1 MIGTHATKLFSSK
14 VKQSALNADI
24 IAEVPKYYIC
34 SHTISMR
41 QKYWALP
48 LSAAEIGIY
57 REMAKFERENK
68 PKKIPDIED
77 PRLVKQ
83 LLLPYKQSYVSVSP
97 VPSCGVL
104 HEISQRSFEKK
115 IFPMYRRVI
124 QPNFAA
130 WSTHG
135 EMLLNQKGRIAL
147 LAKSLRNFPKN
158 KKSISEYITI
168 RCKVEK
174 MNVSSGMAAVLFPS
188 ITAIGG
194 AVHTIERA
202 VNKKLDFALGFKNL
216 DFTTSGS
223 LGNALKGKKVIPQ
236 LILDEITA
244 TADVIL
250 LLKLERGASEEE
262 KKEVLQYL
270 QNNPLH
276 RIAGG
281 TTWEYSATLETY
293 NDNYTFIV
301 DCSKEVEKELEQSGI
316 DVLDVAFDKY
326 KNRGETNEKTGLFE
340 ITEKTS
346 VIINHTGY
354 AFLEK
359 PRIRTNARNN
369 YPHAWVEPVFS
380 VVEQET
386 FSRRAFWTRKEK
398 KFGVVFRSPLN
409 ISG

>member
-1 MIGTHATKLFSSK
+1 
-14 VKQSALNADI
+14 
-24 IAEVPKYYIC
+24 
-34 SHTISMR
+34 MR

-57 REMAKFERENK
+57 REMTKCERENQ
-68 PKKIPDIED
+68 PKKVPDIED

-83 LLLPYKQSYVSVSP
+83 LLVPFKKSYVSVSP

-135 EMLLNQKGRIAL
+135 EMLLSQKGRIAL

-168 RCKVEK
+168 RCRVEK

-281 TTWEYSATLETY
+281 TTWEYSVTLEKY
-293 NDNYTFIV
+293 SDNYTFIV
-301 DCSKEVEKELEQSGI
+301 DCSKEVEKGLEQ
-316 DVLDVAFDKY
+316 DEVDALDAAFDKY
-326 KNRGETNEKTGLFE
+326 KNKGEINEKTGLFE

-359 PRIRTNARNN
+359 PRCRQYARNN
-369 YPHAWVEPVFS
+369 YQHAWVEPVFS

-398 KFGVVFRSPLN
+398 KFGVVFSHR
-409 ISG
+409 

>member
-1 MIGTHATKLFSSK
+1 MIGTHAPKLFSSK
-14 VKQSALNADI
+14 VKQSAINADI
-24 IAEVPKYYIC
+24 IENLPKHYI
-34 SHTISMR
+34 SSKTINIR
-41 QKYWALP
+41 KKYWALP
-48 LSAAEIGIY
+48 LTAAEIGIY
-57 REMAKFERENK
+57 REMAKFERENQ

-83 LLLPYKQSYVSVSP
+83 LLVPFKKSYVSVSP

-115 IFPMYRRVI
+115 IFPIYRRVI

-135 EMLLNQKGRIAL
+135 EMLLSQKGRIAL
-147 LAKSLRNFPKN
+147 LVKPLRHFTKKKKSL
-158 KKSISEYITI
+158 SEYLTI
-168 RCKVEK
+168 RCKVER
-174 MNVSSGMAAVLFPS
+174 MNVSSGMTAILFPS

-202 VNKKLDFALGFKNL
+202 VNKKLDFAVGFKNL

-250 LLKLERGASEEE
+250 LLKLECGASEEE

-270 QNNPLH
+270 QNNPLN

-281 TTWEYSATLETY
+281 TTWEYSVTLEKY
-293 NDNYTFIV
+293 SDNYTFIV
-301 DCSKEVEKELEQSGI
+301 DCSKEVEKGLEQ
-316 DVLDVAFDKY
+316 DKVDALDVAFDKY
-326 KNRGETNEKTGLFE
+326 KNKGEINEKTGLFE

-359 PRIRTNARNN
+359 PRCRQYARNN

-398 KFGVVFRSPLN
+398 KFGVVFNHR
-409 ISG
+409 

>member
-1 MIGTHATKLFSSK
+1 MIGTHSPKLFNSK
-14 VKQSALNADI
+14 IKQTAINADI

-34 SHTISMR
+34 SNTVTMR

-57 REMAKFERENK
+57 REMAKFERENQ
-68 PKKIPDIED
+68 PKKVPDIED
-77 PRLVKQ
+77 QRLVKQ

-115 IFPMYRRVI
+115 IFPIYRRVI

-135 EMLLNQKGRIAL
+135 EMLLSQKGRIAL
-147 LAKSLRNFPKN
+147 LVKPLRHFTKKKKSL
-158 KKSISEYITI
+158 SEYLII
-168 RCKVEK
+168 RCRVEK
-174 MNVSSGMAAVLFPS
+174 MNVSSGMTAVLFPS

-194 AVHTIERA
+194 LIHKIERE
-202 VNKKLDFALGFKNL
+202 VGQKIDFAVGFKNL
-216 DFTTSGS
+216 GFTTSGS

-244 TADVIL
+244 NADIII
-250 LLKLERGASEEE
+250 LLKLGRGASEEE
-262 KKEVLQYL
+262 KQEVLQYL

-281 TTWEYSATLETY
+281 TTWEYSVTLEKY

-301 DCSKEVEKELEQSGI
+301 DCSKEVEKGLEQ
-316 DVLDVAFDKY
+316 DEVDALDVAFDKY
-326 KNRGETNEKTGLFE
+326 KNKGEINEKTGLFE

-359 PRIRTNARNN
+359 PSIRKNARNN

-380 VVEQET
+380 LVEQEK
-386 FSRRAFWTRKEK
+386 FSRNVFWTRKEK
-398 KFGVVFRSPLN
+398 KFGVIFSHR
-409 ISG
+409 

>member
-1 MIGTHATKLFSSK
+1 MIGTHAPKLFSSK

-57 REMAKFERENK
+57 REMTKCERENQ
-68 PKKIPDIED
+68 PKKVPDIED

-83 LLLPYKQSYVSVSP
+83 LLVPFKKSYVSVSP

-135 EMLLNQKGRIAL
+135 EMLLEQKGRIAL
-147 LAKSLRNFPKN
+147 LVKPLRHFTKK

-168 RCKVEK
+168 RCRVEK
-174 MNVSSGMAAVLFPS
+174 MNVSSGMTAVLFPS

-202 VNKKLDFALGFKNL
+202 VNKKLDFAVGFKNL
-216 DFTTSGS
+216 SFTNSGI

-236 LILDEITA
+236 LVLDEITA
-244 TADVIL
+244 NADVII

-262 KKEVLQYL
+262 KQEVLRYL
-270 QNNPLH
+270 QNNPLN

-281 TTWEYSATLETY
+281 TTWEYSACLDKY
-293 NDNYTFIV
+293 DDNYTFIV
-301 DCSKEVEKELEQSGI
+301 DCSKEVEKGLEQ
-316 DVLDVAFDKY
+316 DEVDALDAAFDKY
-326 KNRGETNEKTGLFE
+326 KNKGEINEKTGLFE

-359 PRIRTNARNN
+359 PRYRQYARNN

-398 KFGVVFRSPLN
+398 KFGVVFSHR
-409 ISG
+409 

>member
-1 MIGTHATKLFSSK
+1 MIGTHAPKLFSSK
-14 VKQSALNADI
+14 VKQSALNTDI

-57 REMAKFERENK
+57 REMTTAEREK
-68 PKKIPDIED
+68 QPKKVPDIED

-83 LLLPYKQSYVSVSP
+83 LLVPFKKSYVSVSP

-104 HEISQRSFEKK
+104 HEINLRSFENK
-115 IFPMYRRVI
+115 IFPIYRKII
-124 QPNFAA
+124 QPTVAA

-135 EMLLNQKGRIAL
+135 EMLLEQKGRIAL
-147 LAKSLRNFPKN
+147 LVKQFRYFPKKKKSL
-158 KKSISEYITI
+158 SEYLTI
-168 RCKVEK
+168 RCKVER
-174 MNVSSGMAAVLFPS
+174 MNVSSGMTAILFPS

-202 VNKKLDFALGFKNL
+202 VNKKLDFAVGFKNL
-216 DFTTSGS
+216 GFTTSGS

-250 LLKLERGASEEE
+250 LLKLECGASEEE

-398 KFGVVFRSPLN
+398 KFGVVFSHR
-409 ISG
+409 

>member
-1 MIGTHATKLFSSK
+1 MIGTHAPKLFSSK

-24 IAEVPKYYIC
+24 IEEVPKYYIC

-57 REMAKFERENK
+57 REMTKCERENQ
-68 PKKIPDIED
+68 PKKVPDIED

-83 LLLPYKQSYVSVSP
+83 LLVPFKKSYVSVSP

-104 HEISQRSFEKK
+104 HEISQRSFENK
-115 IFPMYRRVI
+115 IFPIYRKII
-124 QPNFAA
+124 QPTVAA

-135 EMLLNQKGRIAL
+135 EMLLEQKGRIAL
-147 LAKSLRNFPKN
+147 LVKQFRYFPKKKKSL
-158 KKSISEYITI
+158 SEYLTI
-168 RCKVEK
+168 RCRVEK
-174 MNVSSGMAAVLFPS
+174 MNVSSGMTAVLFPS

-194 AVHTIERA
+194 LIHKIERE
-202 VNKKLDFALGFKNL
+202 VGQKIDFAVGFKNL
-216 DFTTSGS
+216 DFSTSGKTTSQ
-223 LGNALKGKKVIPQ
+223 LKGKMVVPS

-262 KKEVLQYL
+262 KKEVLKYL
-270 QNNPLH
+270 QNNPLN
-276 RIAGG
+276 RISGG
-281 TTWEYSATLETY
+281 TTWEYSVTLEKY

-301 DCSKEVEKELEQSGI
+301 DCSKEVEKGLEQ
-316 DVLDVAFDKY
+316 DEVDALDVAFDKY
-326 KNRGETNEKTGLFE
+326 KNKGEIKEKTGLFE

-359 PRIRTNARNN
+359 PRCRQYARNN

-386 FSRRAFWTRKEK
+386 FSRRTFWTRKEK
-398 KFGVVFRSPLN
+398 KFGVVFNHR
-409 ISG
+409 

>member
-14 VKQSALNADI
+14 VKQSALNVDI
-24 IAEVPKYYIC
+24 IAEIPKYYIC
-34 SHTISMR
+34 SSTISMR

-57 REMAKFERENK
+57 REMTKYERENQ
-68 PKKIPDIED
+68 PKKVPNIED

-83 LLLPYKQSYVSVSP
+83 LLVPFKKSYVSVSP

-115 IFPMYRRVI
+115 IFPIYRRVI

-135 EMLLNQKGRIAL
+135 EMLLSQKGRIAL
-147 LAKSLRNFPKN
+147 LVKSLRHFPKK
-158 KKSISEYITI
+158 KKSLSEYITI
-168 RCKVEK
+168 RCRVEK
-174 MNVSSGMAAVLFPS
+174 MNVSSGMTAILFPS

-202 VNKKLDFALGFKNL
+202 VNKKLDFAVGFKNL
-216 DFTTSGS
+216 GFTTSGS
-223 LGNALKGKKVIPQ
+223 LGNALKAKKVIPQ

-244 TADVIL
+244 TADVII
-250 LLKLERGASEEE
+250 LLKLEHGTSEEE
-262 KKEVLQYL
+262 KQEVLRYL
-270 QNNPLH
+270 QNNPLN

-281 TTWEYSATLETY
+281 TTWEYNAYLAKY
-293 NDNYTFIV
+293 DDNYTFIV
-301 DCSKEVEKELEQSGI
+301 DSSKNVEKELEQEGM
-316 DVLDVAFDKY
+316 DALDVAFDKY
-326 KNRGETNEKTGLFE
+326 KNKGKINEKTGIFE

-359 PRIRTNARNN
+359 PRCRQYARNN

-380 VVEQET
+380 LVEQEK
-386 FSRRAFWTRKEK
+386 FSKRVFWTRKEE
-398 KFGVVFRSPLN
+398 KFGVVFKHR
-409 ISG
+409 

>member
-1 MIGTHATKLFSSK
+1 MIGTHAPKLFSSK

-34 SHTISMR
+34 SRTISMR

-48 LSAAEIGIY
+48 LSAAEIGMY
-57 REMAKFERENK
+57 RAMSEEEREQQ
-68 PKKIPDIED
+68 PQKIPNIED

-83 LLLPYKQSYVSVSP
+83 LLMPFQNSYISVSP

-104 HEISQRSFEKK
+104 HEISQRGFENK
-115 IFPMYRRVI
+115 IFPIYRRTI
-124 QPNFAA
+124 QPVFSA
-130 WSTHG
+130 WSNHG
-135 EMLLNQKGRIAL
+135 EMLLEQKGRIAL
-147 LAKSLRNFPKN
+147 LAKSLRHFPKK

-168 RCKVEK
+168 RCRVEK

-194 AVHTIERA
+194 LIHKIERE
-202 VNKKLDFALGFKNL
+202 VGQKIDFAVGFKNL
-216 DFTTSGS
+216 DFSTSGKRTS
-223 LGNALKGKKVIPQ
+223 QLKGKVVVPS

-244 TADVIL
+244 TADMIL
-250 LLKLERGASEEE
+250 ILKLNRRISDVE
-262 KKEVLQYL
+262 KYDILNYL
-270 QNNPLH
+270 RENPIN
-276 RIAGG
+276 RVAGG
-281 TTWEYSATLETY
+281 TTWDYSVSYEKY

-301 DCSKEVEKELEQSGI
+301 DCSKEVEKWLEQ
-316 DVLDVAFDKY
+316 DEVDALDVAFDKY
-326 KNRGETNEKTGLFE
+326 KNKGEINEKTGLFVLL
-340 ITEKTS
+340 EKTS

-380 VVEQET
+380 LVEQEK
-386 FSRRAFWTRKEK
+386 FSKRVFWTRKEK
-398 KFGVVFRSPLN
+398 KFGVVFNHR
-409 ISG
+409 

>member
-1 MIGTHATKLFSSK
+1 MIGTHAPKLFSSK

-57 REMAKFERENK
+57 REMTKCERENQ
-68 PKKIPDIED
+68 PKKVPDIED

-83 LLLPYKQSYVSVSP
+83 LLVPFKKSYVSVSP

-135 EMLLNQKGRIAL
+135 EMLLEQKGRIAL
-147 LAKSLRNFPKN
+147 LVKPLRHFTKK

-168 RCKVEK
+168 RCRVEK
-174 MNVSSGMAAVLFPS
+174 MNVSSGMTAVLFPS

-359 PRIRTNARNN
+359 PRIRPNARNN

-380 VVEQET
+380 LVEQEK
-386 FSRRAFWTRKEK
+386 FSKRVFWTRKEK
-398 KFGVVFRSPLN
+398 KFGVVFNHR
-409 ISG
+409 

>member
-14 VKQSALNADI
+14 VKQSALNVDI
-24 IAEVPKYYIC
+24 IAEIPKYYIC
-34 SHTISMR
+34 SSTISMR

-57 REMAKFERENK
+57 REMTTAEREK
-68 PKKIPDIED
+68 QPKKVPDIED

-83 LLLPYKQSYVSVSP
+83 LLVPLKKSYVSVSP

-104 HEISQRSFEKK
+104 HEISQRSFENK
-115 IFPMYRRVI
+115 IFPIYRKTI
-124 QPNFAA
+124 QPTVAA

-135 EMLLNQKGRIAL
+135 EMLLSQKGRIAL
-147 LAKSLRNFPKN
+147 LVKPLRHFTKKKKSL
-158 KKSISEYITI
+158 SEYLTI
-168 RCKVEK
+168 RCKVER
-174 MNVSSGMAAVLFPS
+174 MNVSSGMTAILFPS

-194 AVHTIERA
+194 AVHKIERA
-202 VNKKLDFALGFKNL
+202 VNKKLDFAVGFKNL

-223 LGNALKGKKVIPQ
+223 LGNALKGKKIIPQ

-281 TTWEYSATLETY
+281 TTWEYSSTLETY

-398 KFGVVFRSPLN
+398 KFGVVFSHR
-409 ISG
+409 

>member
-1 MIGTHATKLFSSK
+1 MIGTHAPKLFSSK

-34 SHTISMR
+34 SRTISMR
-41 QKYWALP
+41 KKYWALP

-57 REMAKFERENK
+57 REMAKFERENQ
-68 PKKIPDIED
+68 PKKVPSIED

-83 LLLPYKQSYVSVSP
+83 LLMPFKKSYVSVSP

-104 HEISQRSFEKK
+104 HEISQRGFENK
-115 IFPMYRRVI
+115 IFPLYRRII
-124 QPNFAA
+124 QPTIAA
-130 WSTHG
+130 WSSHG
-135 EMLLNQKGRIAL
+135 EMLLEQKGKIAL
-147 LAKSLRNFPKN
+147 LIKSLRHFTKN
-158 KKSISEYITI
+158 KKSISEYLTI
-168 RCKVEK
+168 RCRVEK
-174 MNVSSGMAAVLFPS
+174 MNVSSGMTTVLFPS

-202 VNKKLDFALGFKNL
+202 VNKKLDFAVGFKNL
-216 DFTTSGS
+216 GFTTSGG

-244 TADVIL
+244 TADIII

-262 KKEVLQYL
+262 KQEVLRYL
-270 QNNPLH
+270 QNNPLS

-281 TTWEYSATLETY
+281 TTWEYSAYLAKY
-293 NDNYTFIV
+293 DDNYTFIV
-301 DCSKEVEKELEQSGI
+301 DRSKDVEKELEQEGI
-316 DVLDVAFDKY
+316 DALDVAFDKY
-326 KNRGETNEKTGLFE
+326 KNKGKINEKTGVFE

-346 VIINHTGY
+346 MIINHTGY

-380 VVEQET
+380 LVEQEK
-386 FSRRAFWTRKEK
+386 FSKRVFWTRKEK
-398 KFGVVFRSPLN
+398 KFGVVFNHR
-409 ISG
+409 